1 MENMDKPKDLD
12 SLYTQSVEDES
23 KCQGSN
29 QWTGW
34 NSARD
39 PTENFGDDYETLHDH
54 RFLFRYGFE

>member
-1 MENMDKPKDLD
+1 MDKPEDLD
-12 SLYTQSVEDES
+12 SLYTQSVEDKS

-39 PTENFGDDYETLHDH
+39 PTENYGDDYETLHDH
-54 RFLFRYGFE
+54 QFLFR